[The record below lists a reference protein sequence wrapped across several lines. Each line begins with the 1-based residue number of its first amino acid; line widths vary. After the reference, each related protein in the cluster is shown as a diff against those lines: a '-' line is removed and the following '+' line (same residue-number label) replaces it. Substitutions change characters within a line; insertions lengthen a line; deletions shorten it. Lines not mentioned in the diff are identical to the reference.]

1 MPIILFINFS
11 EPGSHVTK
19 TTRTYTTNTTGGDRQ
34 RSVNRELQYD
44 SSPDTPHSRS
54 RSRARSPNYQ
64 KTIET
69 NVVRDVSYDSD
80 PVPDVNTLSKRSYT
94 SDYSTVNRHHQ
105 QQQQLV
111 PYQSN
116 EIVEIDPVDFP
127 KELNGVPLS
136 SDNLPGPGTK
146 VTTTVS

>member
-1 MPIILFINFS
+1 MNFS
-11 EPGSHVTK
+11 EPVGHVTK
-19 TTRTYTTNTTGGDRQ
+19 TTRTYTANTTGGDRQ

-69 NVVRDVSYDSD
+69 NVVRDVTYDSD
-80 PVPDVNTLSKRSYT
+80 PVLDKNTTLSNRSYT
-94 SDYSTVNRHHQ
+94 NDYSTVNRHQ
-105 QQQQLV
+105 QQVV

-116 EIVEIDPVDFP
+116 EMVEIDPADFP

-136 SDNLPGPGTK
+136 NDILPGPGTK
-146 VTTTVS
+146 VTTTVNFFFTQ